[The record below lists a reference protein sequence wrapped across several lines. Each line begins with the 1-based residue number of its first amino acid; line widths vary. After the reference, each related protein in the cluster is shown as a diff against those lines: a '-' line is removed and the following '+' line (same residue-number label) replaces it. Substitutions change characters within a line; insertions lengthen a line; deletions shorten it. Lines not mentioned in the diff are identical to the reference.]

1 MKSKRPL
8 ECLLGDMYALF
19 VSEKTRHGEQSIAQ
33 GAEGLGTARRY
44 VRKHIGVNISVY
56 VAFIKLAKY

>member
-1 MKSKRPL
+1 MS
-8 ECLLGDMYALF
+8 ALF
-19 VSEKTRHGEQSIAQ
+19 ALAKTREGKPIIAQ
-33 GAEGLGTARRY
+33 DVEDLGIARRY